1 MVSAAVPQ
9 RQRAIG
15 SRFESEAV
23 CGQARAAPCLKL
35 YFSRFRAGR
44 DGGTLKRM
52 AVTEL
57 QLGPRIRSLR
67 QARKVTLRELAG
79 RAGVTESFLS
89 QVEREVT
96 SPSIASVQR
105 IARALDLGI
114 ADLFA
119 DEAPL
124 GRVVRRADR
133 RRIAYQGLNATDEFL
148 TAGRDGRLQVILTTI
163 ETGGGTGDE
172 AYTHESDE
180 EVVIVLE
187 GRLELWVGDEHH
199 ALEAGDTITH
209 SSRQPHHNRNPGPGR
224 AVVLFCSTPPSF

>member
-1 MVSAAVPQ
+1 MAA
-9 RQRAIG
+9 
-15 SRFESEAV
+15 
-23 CGQARAAPCLKL
+23 
-35 YFSRFRAGR
+35 
-44 DGGTLKRM
+44 
-52 AVTEL
+52 TEL

-67 QARKVTLRELAG
+67 QARHVTLRELAE

-114 ADLFA
+114 AELFA

-133 RRIAYQGLNATDEFL
+133 RRIAYPGLNATDEFL
-148 TAGRDGRLQVILTTI
+148 TAGRNGRLQVILTTI
-163 ETGGGTGDE
+163 EPGGGTGDE
-172 AYTHESDE
+172 AYTHDSDE

-187 GRLELWVGDEHH
+187 GRLDLWVGDEHH
-199 ALEAGDTITH
+199 RLDTGDTVAH
-209 SSRQPHHNRNPGPGR
+209 SSRLPHHNRNPGPGR

>member
-1 MVSAAVPQ
+1 MAA
-9 RQRAIG
+9 
-15 SRFESEAV
+15 
-23 CGQARAAPCLKL
+23 
-35 YFSRFRAGR
+35 
-44 DGGTLKRM
+44 
-52 AVTEL
+52 TEL

-67 QARKVTLRELAG
+67 QARRITLRELAG
-79 RAGVTESFLS
+79 QAGVTESFLS

-124 GRVVRRADR
+124 GRVVRRDER
-133 RRIAYQGLNATDEFL
+133 RRIVYPGLNATDEFL

-163 ETGGGTGDE
+163 EPGGGTGDE
-172 AYTHESDE
+172 PYTHDSDE
-180 EVVIVLE
+180 EVVVVLE

-199 ALEAGDTITH
+199 VLETGDTVTH
-209 SSRQPHHNRNPGPGR
+209 PSRQPHRNRNPGPGR